1 MVGVSLI
8 ELTYLRKSPMK
19 KVSTQKL
26 CKGSNDGEVVV
37 PAKSTLDF
45 IKQFART
52 YYVEKSLP
60 KTINGYC
67 IN

>member
-1 MVGVSLI
+1 
-8 ELTYLRKSPMK
+8 MK

-26 CKGSNDGEVVV
+26 CKGFDQNRKVVA

-45 IKQFART
+45 LKQFART